1 MQLSLLALVLV
12 TVAEILLLGLLVIF
26 FFRLRRSEN
35 VLSQLQANHEKL
47 LARLH
52 FNAEL
57 EQELVES
64 FAQRQEEL
72 RQLDIRLEQRA
83 ADLRRLMEQAEGISR
98 SPQFLREI
106 IMNGRRKGR
115 TVDQLARSTGLS
127 ADEVELILGNGSAG

>member
-1 MQLSLLALVLV
+1 MQLSLLALILV
-12 TVAEILLLGLLVIF
+12 TVAELMLLVLLLVF

-64 FAQRQEEL
+64 FTQRQEEL
-72 RQLDIRLEQRA
+72 SQLDMRLEKRA
-83 ADLRRLMEQAEGISR
+83 DDLRKLVEQAEGISR
-98 SPQFLREI
+98 SPHFLREI

-127 ADEVELILGNGSAG
+127 VDEVELILGNAAK

>member
-1 MQLSLLALVLV
+1 MQLSLLALILV
-12 TVAEILLLGLLVIF
+12 TVAELMLLVLLLIF

-64 FAQRQEEL
+64 FSQRQEEL
-72 RQLDIRLEQRA
+72 RQLDMRLEKRA
-83 ADLRRLMEQAEGISR
+83 DDLRKLVEQAEGISR
-98 SPQFLREI
+98 SPHFLREI
-106 IMNGRRKGR
+106 IMNGHRKGR
-115 TVDQLARSTGLS
+115 SVEQLARSTRLS
-127 ADEVELILGNGSAG
+127 TDEVELILGNAGKG